1 MAEYVEKEAKSVEE
15 AVQLALEELQAEMED
30 VEVEVLE
37 EGTKAVIGLF
47 GGKDAKVRVTRKV
60 SSLDVVNAFL
70 TKLTET
76 AGIDATFQMS
86 EKDDV
91 IDVKILG
98 DDVGALIG
106 RHGDTL
112 TALQYLA
119 NLMVNRSK
127 ENHYKVYIDIE
138 DYKENRKAKLESIA
152 RRTADKVMNSK
163 RAISMDPMSAY
174 ERKIVHSALQ
184 SYTQLETVSYG
195 EEPGRYIVI
204 KYKG

>member
-1 MAEYVEKEAKSVEE
+1 MAEYVEKEAKSVDE
-15 AVQLALEELQAEMED
+15 AIALALEELQAEKED
-30 VEVEVLE
+30 VDIEVLE

-60 SSLDVVNAFL
+60 SALDLINAFL
-70 TKLTET
+70 LKVTEA
-76 AGIDATFQMS
+76 AGIEASFQMS
-86 EKDDV
+86 QKDDV

-119 NLMVNRSK
+119 NLIANRAKDS
-127 ENHYKVYIDIE
+127 HFKVYIDIE

-152 RRTADKVMNSK
+152 RHTAEKVMATK
-163 RAISMDPMSAY
+163 RATSMDPMSAY

-184 SYTQLETVSYG
+184 SYPELETVSYG
-195 EEPGRYIVI
+195 EEPDRYIVV

>member
-138 DYKENRKAKLESIA
+138 DYKENRIKMRNSI
-152 RRTADKVMNSK
+152 
-163 RAISMDPMSAY
+163 
-174 ERKIVHSALQ
+174 LQ
-184 SYTQLETVSYG
+184 Q
-195 EEPGRYIVI
+195 
-204 KYKG
+204 

>member
-1 MAEYVEKEAKSVEE
+1 M
-15 AVQLALEELQAEMED
+15 
-30 VEVEVLE
+30 
-37 EGTKAVIGLF
+37 
-47 GGKDAKVRVTRKV
+47 
-60 SSLDVVNAFL
+60 VNAFL

>member
-47 GGKDAKVRVTRKV
+47 GVKDAKVRVTRKV

>member
-30 VEVEVLE
+30 VDVEVLE

-70 TKLTET
+70 TKVTQS

-119 NLMVNRSK
+119 NLMVNRAK

-152 RRTADKVMNSK
+152 RHTADKVMNSK
-163 RAISMDPMSAY
+163 RAISLDPMSAY

>member
-184 SYTQLETVSYG
+184 GYTQLETVSYG

>member
-91 IDVKILG
+91 IDVKISG